1 MAFLDNTGLARL
13 WTHIT
18 ALVGN
23 KVDKEQGKSLIANTE
38 IERLSSVSTG
48 LEVSDNLADLET
60 GVYLTNADQLG
71 GINAEEYVTR
81 DELGSLGGGGGAVLS
96 VNGDTGHV
104 RITAE
109 DLGAI
114 TSINGVVPGADGTVE
129 LGAENIGGLTVDLNG
144 ALDGEAPQINAQLLD
159 GKPAADYAL
168 KTGVVTSVN
177 GQTGDVV
184 VTEGGGSI
192 DTSNFYSTSNPP
204 PYPVRSVNGHTG
216 AVNLTFP
223 VTKVNNK
230 TGDVVLQA
238 SDVGA
243 LPDTYTPPVTRV
255 NGQTGD
261 IWLEAPVISVNGRTG
276 NVDVIPITQDF
287 SYPVSIADQG
297 LQCYLINQYS
307 NSTLPKGNTTQFYVE
322 FNSGYPCPISANIIG
337 SNCWGAQVSFGRY
350 NNNTL
355 CITVTNHGIE
365 SMSLNCQFL
374 IWFKPNGATSIV
386 RVHQDY

>member
-81 DELGSLGGGGGAVLS
+81 DELGSLGGGSGAVLS

-104 RITAE
+104 RITAK
-109 DLGAI
+109 DLGAV
-114 TSINGVVPGADGTVE
+114 TSINGVAPGADGTVE
-129 LGAENIGGLTVDLNG
+129 LGAENISGLTVDLNN
-144 ALDGEAPQINAQLLD
+144 GEAPQINAKLLD
-159 GKPAADYAL
+159 GKPAVDYAL

-204 PYPVRSVNGHTG
+204 PYSVRSVNGYTG

-243 LPDTYTPPVTRV
+243 LPDTYTPPVTKV

-261 IWLEAPVISVNGRTG
+261 IWLEAPVTSVNGKTG
-276 NVDVIPITQDF
+276 AVTIPEIKYADLSF
-287 SYPVSIADQG
+287 SFSGMELASYATLPSG
-297 LQCYLINQYS
+297 LSNINQIINILSFNNQVFITHPRIYS
-307 NSTLPKGNTTQFYVE
+307 GKLYVT
-322 FNSGYPCPISANIIG
+322 A
-337 SNCWGAQVSFGRY
+337 
-350 NNNTL
+350 
-355 CITVTNHGIE
+355 H
-365 SMSLNCQFL
+365 
-374 IWFKPNGATSIV
+374 ATSISGDGSILDPYYLNYYDTSFTA
-386 RVHQDY
+386 RVFYF